1 MSILDKE
8 PVKRVEKFLKDYDT
22 NLNVTLLENSARTAI
37 EAASSLNCEVG
48 AIVKSLLFKT
58 ENTYTLCLV
67 AGDRKASLNK
77 IKKNLNIKDASMA
90 SADEVKEVTG
100 FTIGGVSPIGHLNKV
115 NIYIDNSLERFA
127 ALYAAAGHPNCVFKI
142 DFLNLQKIT
151 EGLIKE
157 IAEWDSQNY

>member
-48 AIVKSLLFKT
+48 AIIKSLLFKT

>member
-22 NLNVTLLENSARTAI
+22 DLNVTLLKNSARTAI

-67 AGDRKASLNK
+67 AGDKKASLNK
-77 IKKNLNIKDASMA
+77 IKKTLNIKDASMA
-90 SADEVKEVTG
+90 SADEVKNITG
-100 FTIGGVSPIGHLNKV
+100 FTIGGVSPIGHLNKI

-127 ALYAAAGHPNCVFKI
+127 VLYAAAGHPNCVFKI

-157 IAEWDSQNY
+157 ISE

>member
-1 MSILDKE
+1 MSALDKE
-8 PVKRVEKFLKDYDT
+8 PVKRVKKFLKNFDQ
-22 NLNVTLLENSARTAI
+22 NLNVMLLDTSARTAL
-37 EAASSLNCEVG
+37 EAASSLNCDVG
-48 AIVKSLLFKT
+48 AIIKSLLFKT

-115 NIYIDNSLERFA
+115 NIYIDKSLERFS

-151 EGLIKE
+151 GGLIKE
-157 IAEWDSQNY
+157 IAE